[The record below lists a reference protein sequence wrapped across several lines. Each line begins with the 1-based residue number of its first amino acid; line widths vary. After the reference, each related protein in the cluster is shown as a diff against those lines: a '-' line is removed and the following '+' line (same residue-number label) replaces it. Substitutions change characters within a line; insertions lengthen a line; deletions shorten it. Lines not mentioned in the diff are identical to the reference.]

1 MSAQHGRKHLPQPL
15 NNRSIRGIF
24 LGGRLLSATRFT
36 PRNMHMHTV
45 LQERAA
51 ELSRL
56 ASAVR
61 TSLAQAEALIP
72 VVNKH
77 LSDLAEMGMA
87 DLQVEG
93 PAVYSRPAGLSA
105 RHTDDHFIY
114 QAVVVLPGGIGAVVW
129 HSGDFAEYRQCPYGQ
144 QIDLAPHFVEFA
156 KCPPVVKALLVTQAS
171 SMVASLMEDVR
182 LLGS

>member
-1 MSAQHGRKHLPQPL
+1 
-15 NNRSIRGIF
+15 
-24 LGGRLLSATRFT
+24 
-36 PRNMHMHTV
+36 MHMHTV

-77 LSDLAEMGMA
+77 LSDLAQMGMA